1 MSCSRRI
8 WLTERKQR
16 ISTMTISH
24 PRRPQTWSVQAD
36 KDLKSLETVV
46 KTELKN
52 VCDWLHANELT
63 FNAKKSNYVVFR
75 PR

>member
-1 MSCSRRI
+1 MTFISVAINSTFI
-8 WLTERKQR
+8 YLLT
-16 ISTMTISH
+16 T
-24 PRRPQTWSVQAD
+24 QTWSVYAD

-46 KTELKN
+46 NTELKN

-63 FNAKKSNYVVFR
+63 INAKKSNYVVFR